1 MAGGLGARPLC
12 LIEIW
17 GESMNEIE
25 KTIYIEI
32 SHKKIAAVLILSAL
46 FFIIS
51 ILLWIQK
58 DIDNSVVIWN
68 NYIYENESYLKF
80 FKFIS
85 RFGMGII
92 SLMYSILIFLTF
104 RNKELGH
111 IKTLFL
117 FVVLSF
123 AMGSVAGDLLK
134 EVIGRSRPVV
144 ELSGKLM
151 LKDISDTTSFPSGH
165 ATKSMGLALPFII
178 MALNKGTIT
187 KIFKAL
193 IFLFAILVCYSRI
206 ALQKHF
212 LSDVLAGIAIALFF
226 VFVAIRVAN
235 YMYKRKNT
243 DEIELSYLNK
253 KLGFIFTG
261 LAILLCLI

>member
-1 MAGGLGARPLC
+1 
-12 LIEIW
+12 
-17 GESMNEIE
+17 MNKVE
-25 KTIYIEI
+25 KAISIEI
-32 SHKKIAAVLILSAL
+32 SQKKIATVLIFSAL

-58 DIDNSVVIWN
+58 DIDNSVVIWS
-68 NYIYENESYLKF
+68 NYVYENESSLKF

-92 SLMYSILIFLTF
+92 SLMYTILILLSFK
-104 RNKELGH
+104 NKELGH

-117 FVVLSF
+117 FVILTF
-123 AMGSVAGDLLK
+123 AMSSVAGDLLK
-134 EVIGRSRPVV
+134 EVMGRSRPVV
-144 ELSGKLM
+144 ELSGKIM

-187 KIFKAL
+187 KIFKVL

-212 LSDVLAGIAIALFF
+212 LSDVLAGMAIALFF
-226 VFVAIRVAN
+226 VFVAIQVAN
-235 YMYKRKNT
+235 YLYKRRNT
-243 DEIELSYLNK
+243 DEIELSFLNK

-261 LAILLCLI
+261 LAVLLCLI

>member
-1 MAGGLGARPLC
+1 
-12 LIEIW
+12 
-17 GESMNEIE
+17 MNKVE
-25 KTIYIEI
+25 KAISIEI
-32 SHKKIAAVLILSAL
+32 SQKKIATVLIFSAL

-58 DIDNSVVIWN
+58 DIDNSVVIWS
-68 NYIYENESYLKF
+68 NYVYENESSLKF
-80 FKFIS
+80 IKFIS

-92 SLMYSILIFLTF
+92 SLMYTILILLSFK
-104 RNKELGH
+104 NKELGH

-117 FVVLSF
+117 FVILTF
-123 AMGSVAGDLLK
+123 AMSSVAGDLLK

-144 ELSGKLM
+144 ELSGKIM

-187 KIFKAL
+187 KIFKVL

-212 LSDVLAGIAIALFF
+212 LSDVLAGMAIALFF
-226 VFVAIRVAN
+226 VFVAIQVAN
-235 YMYKRKNT
+235 YLYKRRNT
-243 DEIELSYLNK
+243 DEIELSFLNK

-261 LAILLCLI
+261 LAVLLCLI

>member
-1 MAGGLGARPLC
+1 
-12 LIEIW
+12 
-17 GESMNEIE
+17 MNKVE
-25 KTIYIEI
+25 KAISIEI
-32 SHKKIAAVLILSAL
+32 SQKKIATVLIFSAL

-58 DIDNSVVIWN
+58 DIDNSVVIWS
-68 NYIYENESYLKF
+68 NYVYENESSLKF

-92 SLMYSILIFLTF
+92 SLMYTILILLSFK
-104 RNKELGH
+104 NKELGH

-117 FVVLSF
+117 FVILTF
-123 AMGSVAGDLLK
+123 AMSSVAGDLLK

-144 ELSGKLM
+144 ELSGKIM

-178 MALNKGTIT
+178 MALNKDTIT
-187 KIFKAL
+187 KIFKVL

-212 LSDVLAGIAIALFF
+212 LSDVLAGMAIALFF
-226 VFVAIRVAN
+226 VFVAIQVAN
-235 YMYKRKNT
+235 YLYKRRNT
-243 DEIELSYLNK
+243 DEIELSFLNK

-261 LAILLCLI
+261 LAVLLCLI